1 MVKDSPLLTIVHV
14 LALIA
19 LVIGASALSSG
30 LWGGPP
36 EKPSKSRQLVITEG
50 MTAAQFGEANQ
61 LPDAL
66 LKEAFNLSSD
76 AELDKKIAEFGAPR
90 EISSL
95 IAGKLALAAEHAG
108 KNWLKIR
115 LKFASW
121 LLFLS
126 FVFIYLSRRKLTPS
140 RRIWLL
146 CSSVFLFGVV
156 LGADPGP
163 MGTVKDAI
171 HLYGTEHVIF
181 PPRMI
186 ALALFLALVVLA
198 NKYICGWGC
207 QAGTL
212 QELVYRIN
220 STEKQEPRIGRHV
233 KLPFVVTNT
242 FRTLFFGTFVLVV
255 FLRGTDII
263 APLDPFKIY
272 NPASL
277 ALSGGIFIAAL
288 LLLSMFVYRPW
299 CHLFCP
305 FGLVGWLLEKVSRA
319 KITVDYQ
326 TCIACQKCA
335 AACPSTVMGAILR
348 RDKQTIP
355 DCFACYTCRD
365 VCPTGSIQFSKNK
378 RALPPKD
385 HFTKK

>member
-1 MVKDSPLLTIVHV
+1 
-14 LALIA
+14 
-19 LVIGASALSSG
+19 
-30 LWGGPP
+30 
-36 EKPSKSRQLVITEG
+36 
-50 MTAAQFGEANQ
+50 MTVAQFSQTNQ
-61 LPDAL
+61 LPDTL
-66 LKEAFNLSSD
+66 VKKAFNLSSD
-76 AELDKKIAEFGAPR
+76 ADLEKKITEFGAPR

-95 IAGKLALAAEHAG
+95 ISGKLALAAEHAG

-115 LKFASW
+115 LKFACW

-126 FVFIYLSRRKLTPS
+126 FVFIHLRRRKLTPS

-146 CSSVFLFGVV
+146 YSSVFVFGVA

-186 ALALFLALVVLA
+186 ALALFLALVLLA
-198 NKYICGWGC
+198 NKYICAWGC

-212 QELVYRIN
+212 QELIYRIN
-220 STEKQEPRIGRHV
+220 STDKQQPRIGKQH

-242 FRTLFFGTFVLVV
+242 FRILFFGAFVLAV

-272 NPASL
+272 NPKSL
-277 ALSGGIFIAAL
+277 ALSGGIFIGAL
-288 LLLSMFVYRPW
+288 LLGSLFVYRPW

-305 FGLVGWLLEKVSRA
+305 FGLVGWLLERISRV

-335 AACPSTVMGAILR
+335 EACPSTVMGAILR

-365 VCPTGSIQFSKNK
+365 VCPTGSVQFSNNK
-378 RALPPKD
+378 RSLPPTD
-385 HFTKK
+385 HFTKDNQNSPAVE